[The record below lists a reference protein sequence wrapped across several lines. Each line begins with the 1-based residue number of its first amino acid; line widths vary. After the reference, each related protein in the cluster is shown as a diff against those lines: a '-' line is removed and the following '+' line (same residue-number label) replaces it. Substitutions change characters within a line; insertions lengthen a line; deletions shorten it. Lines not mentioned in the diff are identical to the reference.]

1 MIALRRRLLSL
12 VAAAAA
18 IPALSCAALAQSY
31 PTRPITMIIPFEA
44 GGPTDVIGRLL
55 AERMRTTLG
64 QSVIAENSTGAG
76 GTIGVGRLAR
86 AAPDGYTIGMGI
98 WSTHVVNGAIYT
110 LQYDLVKYFAPVTLI
125 SWELG
130 TVIVCKEGYPCE
142 GFA

>member
-31 PTRPITMIIPFEA
+31 PTRPITMIIPFAA

-86 AAPDGYTIGMGI
+86 ATPDGYTIGMGI

-110 LQYDLVKYFAPVTLI
+110 LQRFGERFRTGDI
-125 SWELG
+125 D
-130 TVIVCKEGYPCE
+130 IVGARHGDRCKEGYPSE